1 MRPRRAQIA
10 HRSNAATVGGF
21 VNSMRGNG
29 TSGLTIVESDKA
41 SGTIKSEAR
50 AGMTTSGEVLGLYAR
65 PTTAGAETYT
75 VEVESKKRS
84 ELQIAGQ
91 NYQPSVLANIKTELG
106 M

>member
-1 MRPRRAQIA
+1 
-10 HRSNAATVGGF
+10 
-21 VNSMRGNG
+21 
-29 TSGLTIVESDKA
+29 
-41 SGTIKSEAR
+41 
-50 AGMTTSGEVLGLYAR
+50 MTTSGEVVGLFAR